1 MKIDIV
7 YLWVDGSDDKWNK
20 KRRQKAK
27 LLEHILPEANDD
39 TRFMDN
45 DELRF
50 SLRSIDM
57 FAPWVNNIFIVTD
70 DQIPHWLN
78 VDHPKI
84 NIIDHKDIFT
94 DTSCLPTFSARGIES
109 QIHHIEGLSEH
120 FIYFNDD
127 MFLGN
132 HCTPDHFFTKK
143 GSPRVFVSEII
154 PIPNR
159 TSFDISKR
167 PPKKRNSHQH
177 AIVNTRKL
185 IRAKYNKSV
194 HYNVRHGVKPL
205 LKSVL
210 SDLENTF
217 VSELSKTS
225 RNSFRTNDD
234 ILLFNLFAYYAIVK
248 KIGKAQY
255 LKTVSK
261 KNSPISRFFG
271 FQNKYTFGYINLH
284 DTNID
289 FNLAKIIEMK
299 PLVVC
304 LNQTPASP
312 QENVVKIKDFLP
324 RMFPAASCFEKNRT
338 Q

>member
-7 YLWVDGSDDKWNK
+7 YLWVNGSDEKWNK
-20 KRRQKAK
+20 KRREKAK
-27 LLEHILPEANDD
+27 ILKHLLSEANDD

-45 DELRF
+45 DELRY
-50 SLRSIDM
+50 SLRSIER
-57 FAPWVNNIFIVTD
+57 FAPWINNIFIVTD
-70 DQIPHWLN
+70 DQTPDWLN
-78 VDHPKI
+78 TDHPKI
-84 NIIDHKDIFT
+84 TLVDHKEIFT

-109 QIHHIEGLSEH
+109 RIHHIRGLSEH

-132 HCTPDHFFTKK
+132 HCTPGHFFTGK
-143 GSPRVFVSEII
+143 GLPRIFVSEII

-167 PPKKRNSHQH
+167 AADRRNSHQY

-185 IRAKYNKSV
+185 IRAKYGKSV
-194 HYNVRHGVKPL
+194 HYNIRHGIKPL

-210 SDLENTF
+210 SDLENIF
-217 VSELSKTS
+217 GPELAKTS

-234 ILLFNLFAYYAIVK
+234 ILIFNLFAYYAIVK
-248 KIGKAQY
+248 KLGKPRY

-261 KNSPISRFFG
+261 KSSPLSRLFG
-271 FQNKYTFGYINLH
+271 LRSDYTFGFINLH
-284 DTNID
+284 DTNVD
-289 FNLAKIIEMK
+289 FNLAKILERK
-299 PLVVC
+299 PLVMC

-312 QENVVKIKDFLP
+312 PENIDKVKNFLP
-324 RMFPAASCFEKNRT
+324 KMFPAASSFEKM
-338 Q
+338 